1 MIFYIHSEFQRRAG
15 ERPSLFHI
23 LNTEAWPVQ
32 TDARRDLGRICRLC
46 LGIWLKPAHH
56 GWTKRLRSHVDAVN
70 LKLLEATRLDDSE
83 LLVPLSEKLLGF
95 KSVILSRMVWGAVLG
110 IG

>member
-1 MIFYIHSEFQRRAG
+1 M
-15 ERPSLFHI
+15 
-23 LNTEAWPVQ
+23 
-32 TDARRDLGRICRLC
+32 
-46 LGIWLKPAHH
+46 
-56 GWTKRLRSHVDAVN
+56 DAVN